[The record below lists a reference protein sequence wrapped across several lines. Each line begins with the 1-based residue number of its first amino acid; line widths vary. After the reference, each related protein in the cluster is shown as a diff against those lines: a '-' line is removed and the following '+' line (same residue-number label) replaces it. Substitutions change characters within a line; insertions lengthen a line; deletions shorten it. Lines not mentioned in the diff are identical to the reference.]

1 VSAEQWGSLCIL
13 PDANLFHLLIDQNFD
28 VSDLEKIESLV
39 APFVVVDTTRHEMY
53 KKVSS
58 LDIVSKTVWDNALY
72 IRNLRYENL
81 LRTNRR
87 DPFDSL
93 REICDIR
100 DWLLPMARSFIA
112 SLSDEDAFLLAS
124 SFWIRART
132 NVEPLI
138 VAEDRGILFACHLLS
153 SYIGMSLGVHS
164 VFELMR
170 LTGIQDYVGAY
181 SDSYKLPLPEVSF
194 PPDRSGNG
202 IVNDLDEMLRHGKLG
217 THPQLSRRNDIKII
231 TPRAK

>member
-1 VSAEQWGSLCIL
+1 MSTEQWGSLCVL
-13 PDANLFHLLIDQNFD
+13 PDANLFHLLIDQNLD
-28 VSDLEKIESLV
+28 VSDLETIESLV
-39 APFVVVDTTRHEMY
+39 APFVVVDTTRDELY
-53 KKVSS
+53 GKVSS
-58 LDIVSKTVWDNALY
+58 LDVASKTVWDNALY

-81 LRTNRR
+81 LRTDRR

-93 REICDIR
+93 REIYGIR
-100 DWLLPMARSFIA
+100 DWLLPMARNFIA
-112 SLSDEDAFLLAS
+112 NLSDEDAFLLAS

-132 NVEPLI
+132 NVEPVI

-181 SDSYKLPLPEVSF
+181 SDSFKLPFPEVSY
-194 PPDRSGNG
+194 PPDRSRNG
-202 IVNDLDEMLRHGKLG
+202 IRNDLEDMLRRGKVA
-217 THPQLSRRNDIKII
+217 THPQLRRRDGVGSI